1 MGQDYP
7 TEIVFGEAKSFGR
20 EAFEVVDIK
29 RMKSLASHFPGAILV
44 FSTMKEASDLSP
56 DEVSRMAK
64 LAEWGR
70 EYIIDRRETRAP
82 VIVLTAT
89 ELFTPF
95 SVQETWKQMGG
106 RHAELIER
114 GWVGVD
120 DLRVLADLTQQLY
133 LNMPSYGT

>member
-1 MGQDYP
+1 
-7 TEIVFGEAKSFGR
+7 
-20 EAFEVVDIK
+20 
-29 RMKSLASHFPGAILV
+29 
-44 FSTMKEASDLSP
+44 MKEASDLSP
-56 DEVSRMAK
+56 NEVGRLVK

-82 VIVLTAT
+82 VIVLTAA

-114 GWVGVD
+114 GWVRVD
-120 DLRVLADLTQQLY
+120 DLRELADLTQQLY
-133 LNMPSYGT
+133 LNMPSYGTWFEARSKRQAARRQARLSADAEVITSLPK